1 MSIGLVSTLRPIA
14 RAVPVKVVKP
24 PPLVDR
30 ALCCAAVLL
39 CCCAAVLLCCCAEA
53 LIHESPL
60 EMPGS
65 HSLDLI
71 RTAGRNGGV

>member
-39 CCCAAVLLCCCAEA
+39 CCCAEA